1 MAGSLLIV
9 GLITGESGQVKFESF
24 SSASVVA
31 LLYLIVFGSV
41 LAYTAYTW
49 LLQNASVSRV
59 STYAYV
65 NPLVAIFLGSVL
77 LQEPIDAY
85 IVIGAAMIVAAVIV
99 VVRTEASRAAA
110 ARAGAAA
117 AAVAP
122 PAEIRR
128 QSTLRAPKHRADGRL
143 GRLTG
148 AGLRH
153 HSAIGRLQIV
163 ELEVGQN

>member
-1 MAGSLLIV
+1 ML
-9 GLITGESGQVKFESF
+9 
-24 SSASVVA
+24 A

-85 IVIGAAMIVAAVIV
+85 DVIGAAMIVAAVIV
-99 VVRTEASRAAA
+99 VVRTERHVPAA
-110 ARAGAAA
+110 ARAGAAQA
-117 AAVAP
+117 ALATDLPVTESPEAT
-122 PAEIRR
+122 AASDE
-128 QSTLRAPKHRADGRL
+128 SADLSRA
-143 GRLTG
+143 
-148 AGLRH
+148 
-153 HSAIGRLQIV
+153 
-163 ELEVGQN
+163 